1 MKIPFNKP
9 YLTGKEIAYIKKAHT
24 LGQLAGDG
32 IFTEKCQNWI
42 ERNIG
47 CKKCF
52 LTHSGT
58 AALEMMAILS
68 GIGPGDE
75 VIMPSFT
82 FASCANAV
90 VLRGATPVFVDIK
103 EDTLNIN
110 ENLIE
115 KAITPRTRAILV
127 VHYAGVGCEMDSIKE
142 IARKHNLL
150 LLEDTAQGLLSQ
162 YKGQY
167 LGTFGEMAAL
177 SFHETKNVIA
187 GEGGALLLNDRKII
201 DKAEVVWE
209 KGTNR
214 SKFFRGEVD
223 KYSWVDIGSSYL
235 PGEIVAAFLLAQLEE
250 ARKLTKKRIGL
261 WNKYH
266 NGLETLEK
274 GGYIRRPIIPLE
286 IKHNGHLYYIL
297 TNNPKTREKLIEFL
311 RKKSIL
317 AVFHYV
323 PLHSSPAGKRYG
335 RTVGRL
341 PVTESVSSRLLRL
354 PLFYDLKRQEI
365 EFVIESVQDF
375 FRSKPK

>member
-9 YLTGKEIAYIKKAHT
+9 YLTGKEIAYIKKAHA

-32 IFTEKCQNWI
+32 IFTKKCQAWI
-42 ERNIG
+42 EKNIG

-90 VLRGATPVFVDIK
+90 VLRGATPVFVDIR

-110 ENLIE
+110 ANLVE

-127 VHYAGVGCEMDSIKE
+127 VHYAGVGCEMDAIRE
-142 IARKHNLL
+142 FARRYKLL
-150 LLEDTAQGLLSQ
+150 LLEDAAQGLLSQ

-201 DKAEVVWE
+201 EKAEVVWE

-214 SKFFRGEVD
+214 SKFFRGEID

-266 NGLETLEK
+266 KGLESLEK
-274 GGYIRRPIIPLE
+274 GGYIRRPAIPPKV
-286 IKHNGHLYYIL
+286 KHNGHLYYIL
-297 TNNPKTREKLIEFL
+297 TSNPKMRKELIEFL
-311 RKKSIL
+311 KERGIL

-323 PLHSSPAGKRYG
+323 PLHSSPAGKRYARAFG
-335 RTVGRL
+335 QL
-341 PVTESVSSRLLRL
+341 SVTESISDRLLRL
-354 PLFYDLKRQEI
+354 PLFYDLKKQEI
-365 EFVIESVQDF
+365 ELVIKSIKDF
-375 FRSKPK
+375 FKNRTK